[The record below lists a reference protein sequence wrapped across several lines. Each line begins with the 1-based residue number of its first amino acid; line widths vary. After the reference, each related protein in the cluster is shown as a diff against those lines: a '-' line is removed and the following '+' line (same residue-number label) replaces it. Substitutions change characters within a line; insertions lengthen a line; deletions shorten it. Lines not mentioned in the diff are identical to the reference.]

1 MERSGLS
8 SVATVPTPAT
18 SLLRSS
24 AKLIA
29 SPLALGWLF
38 VGLLTLGLSL
48 PLVLPIGPNYWDI
61 TVYFDG
67 AHRIAAGQVPHR
79 DFFAPVGGL
88 SYLLY
93 HLIQSL
99 FPSGHPL
106 LAIQWSIVPLALPP
120 VMIVAH
126 HLARAGLVRQSLG
139 LLLPFLLFLA
149 APINGLELYPAPGFD
164 AYGSYNRHQCILL
177 YSLMA
182 TLWLHPGGWSRS
194 LWSAALLLALI
205 GIKLTGFLVGA
216 AFIVHAAVA
225 GRLTLRQFTGVA
237 LLVAGALG
245 VLELS
250 MQIVSSYFVDI
261 VKLVG
266 TNSGSLLG
274 RFFTVA
280 SVDFDVIA
288 AGGLL
293 TLVLLL
299 LTWPQLS
306 GTRILSWAF
315 VQRLADSPAVR
326 VGVTL
331 FGGILLETQNTG
343 SQEFIFLWPLLL
355 PIVAASWTSK
365 GKGRSLIL
373 GLVLVTFVPHVT
385 KIVHRSMRATM
396 SAFVYHPLPAKELG
410 ALGRVNAKRDM
421 LERTDVLLQHYVT
434 HRSAYEFLAQR
445 DQLPSA
451 ILFSELDYQLAWLKS
466 IDAAVIA
473 FRAHEAR
480 TGVHYNS
487 IYTLDFADV
496 FPAILNRTSPLHV
509 PIGLDPYRT
518 FPAPDAEIIAEVK
531 TVDAILVPHCP
542 VTHPR
547 RIIAQRFAQAL
558 EGRQVI
564 ALTDCW
570 TLHVRN

>member
-1 MERSGLS
+1 MR
-8 SVATVPTPAT
+8 
-18 SLLRSS
+18 
-24 AKLIA
+24 
-29 SPLALGWLF
+29 SPLIWGWLF
-38 VGLLTLGLSL
+38 VAVLALGLSL
-48 PLVLPIGPNYWDI
+48 PLVLPVGPNYWDI

-93 HLIQSL
+93 FLTQSL

-120 VMIVAH
+120 VMIVANQ
-126 HLARAGLVRQSLG
+126 LARAGHVRQALG

-149 APINGLELYPAPGFD
+149 APINGLELYPSPGFD
-164 AYGSYNRHQCILL
+164 AYGSYNRHLCILL
-177 YSLMA
+177 YGLMA
-182 TLWLHPGGWSRS
+182 VLWLHPQGWSRS
-194 LWSAALLLALI
+194 LWSAVLLLSLI

-216 AFIVHAAVA
+216 AFVVHAAVA
-225 GRLTLRQFTGVA
+225 GRLTWRQFAGVA

-245 VLELS
+245 ALELS
-250 MQIVSSYFVDI
+250 AQVVSAYFADI
-261 VKLVG
+261 FKLVG

-280 SVDFDVIA
+280 SIDFDVIA
-288 AGGLL
+288 AGAL
-293 TLVLLL
+293 LVLALL
-299 LTWPQLS
+299 ALTWPQLA
-306 GTRILSWAF
+306 GVPVLSFAF
-315 VQRLADSPAVR
+315 VRRLADSPALR
-326 VGVTL
+326 VGVAL
-331 FGGILLETQNTG
+331 LGGILLETQNTG

-355 PIVAASWTSK
+355 PIIASAWVSQAR
-365 GKGRSLIL
+365 GRGLIL
-373 GLVLVTFVPHVT
+373 GLILVTFVPHVT

-396 SAFVYHPLPAKELG
+396 SALVYQPLQAADLG
-410 ALGRVNAKRDM
+410 VLGRVNAKRDV
-421 LERTDVLLQHYVT
+421 LERSDVLLQHYVS

-466 IDAAVIA
+466 VNSAVTA
-473 FRAHEAR
+473 FKAHEAR
-480 TGVHYNS
+480 TGLRYDS

-496 FPAILNRTSPLHV
+496 FPAMLNRRSPLHV

-518 FPAPDAEIIAEVK
+518 FPAPDAEIIAEVR

-547 RIIAQRFAQAL
+547 RIIAERFAKVL
-558 EGRQVI
+558 EGRQAI
-564 ALTDCW
+564 ALSDCW
-570 TLHVRN
+570 TLYPRPR